1 MATDTQTSRARAVVA
16 VEPVLSA
23 AQRRRFV
30 ELPWAIYRDDA
41 HWIPPLRGNLARLLN
56 HAPSPFYS
64 DAEIRTFLATRGGR
78 DVGRIAA
85 IVNHAHN
92 RRFDERRG
100 FFGFFECEDDVATAS
115 ALFTAAETWLASQ
128 GMTAIRGPANPSMNH
143 ECGLLVDGFHEPPT
157 FMNTYNPPWYAGLL
171 ERCGFRR
178 AHDLVAF
185 SGSLDALADVVER
198 IAPITEACRRRH
210 GVVLRPFRMAS
221 FRKEVRIFLD
231 VFNRSFEKLWGF
243 VPMAEAEIA
252 DMANDLRLLLVPE
265 LTAIAEMNGDT
276 VGAVFA
282 LPDYNPRIRAID
294 GRLFPF
300 GFLRLLFDSKAIRR
314 VRVISA
320 NVVPEYQTF
329 GLGLV
334 LLTSLLP
341 AARRRGVEEVEFSWV
356 HESNHLSYGV
366 LERIGMRIT
375 KTYRMYDRDIPP
387 GG

>member
-1 MATDTQTSRARAVVA
+1 MAIDIQPSRTSAVVA

-30 ELPWAIYRDDA
+30 QLPWAIYRDDP
-41 HWIPPLRGNLARLLN
+41 HWIPPLLGNLARMLN
-56 HAPSPFYS
+56 YAPSPFYA

-100 FFGFFECEDDVATAS
+100 FFGFFECEDDVAAAS
-115 ALFTAAETWLASQ
+115 ALFTAAATWLASQ
-128 GMTAIRGPANPSMNH
+128 GMTAMRGPVNPSMNH
-143 ECGLLVDGFHEPPT
+143 ECGLLVDGFDESPT

-171 ERCGFRR
+171 DRCGFRR

-185 SGSLDALADVVER
+185 SGSLDELAAVVER
-198 IAPITEACRRRH
+198 IAPITEACQRRH
-210 GVVLRPFRMAS
+210 GVALRPFRMTS
-221 FRKEVRIFLD
+221 FRKEVRLFLD
-231 VFNRSFEKLWGF
+231 IFNRSFAKLWGF

-252 DMANDLRLLLVPE
+252 DMAGDLRLLLVPE
-265 LTAIAEMNGDT
+265 LTAIAEMDGSA

-282 LPDYNPRIRAID
+282 LPDYNPRIKAID

-300 GFLRLLFDSKAIRR
+300 GFVRLLWNKQAIRR

-341 AARRRGVEEVEFSWV
+341 AARRRGVQEVEFSWV

-366 LERIGMRIT
+366 LDRIGMRVT

-387 GG
+387 AG

>member
-1 MATDTQTSRARAVVA
+1 MAIDIQTSHAPSVVA

-30 ELPWAIYRDDA
+30 ELPWAIYRDDP
-41 HWIPPLRGNLARLLN
+41 HWIPPLRGNLVRMLDYT
-56 HAPSPFYS
+56 HSPFYA

-92 RRFDERRG
+92 RRYAERRG
-100 FFGFFECEDDVATAS
+100 FFGFFECEDDVATAT

-128 GMTAIRGPANPSMNH
+128 GMTAMRGPTNPSMNH
-143 ECGLLVDGFHEPPT
+143 ECGLLVDGFHESPT
-157 FMNTYNPPWYAGLL
+157 FMNTYNPSWYGSLFD
-171 ERCGFRR
+171 RCGFRR
-178 AHDLVAF
+178 AHDLYAF
-185 SGSLDALADVVER
+185 SGSLDALAAVVDR
-198 IAPITEACRRRH
+198 LAPITEACQRRH

-221 FRKEVRIFLD
+221 FRSEVRTFLD
-231 VFNRSFEKLWGF
+231 IFNRSFEKLWGF

-252 DMANDLRLLLVPE
+252 DMAGDLRLLLVPE
-265 LTAIAEMNGDT
+265 LTAIAEMKGT
-276 VGAVFA
+276 AVGAVFA
-282 LPDYNPRIRAID
+282 LPDYNPRIKAID

-300 GFLRLLFDSKAIRR
+300 GFLRLLWNKRAIRR

-329 GLGLV
+329 GLGLL

-366 LERIGMRIT
+366 LDRIGMQIT
-375 KTYRMYDRDIPP
+375 KTYRLYDRDIQRTA
-387 GG
+387 